1 MLWALFVFLSLAFV
15 GLVWMSRLR
24 ETFVAPRRDPFL
36 TPDPDSEGEL
46 PVSVIV
52 PARDEEANIAPCFT
66 SLLAQSAPP
75 AELLVV
81 DDRSTDGTARVVR
94 ALASEEPRLRLL
106 ATEGLPEG
114 WTGKNNACR
123 VGYEA
128 STQPWLLFTDAD
140 TTHAPGSLA
149 SALAF
154 AEERKL
160 DALSLLPRLEARS
173 FWEQVV
179 QPMLGGVCVLWYPAL
194 RVNDP
199 SDPTVFA
206 SGQYFLVR
214 REAYLAVGGHNECR
228 GALLEDIAMARALKK
243 SQRRFFLGYGTAM
256 VATRMYTSLGNL
268 WAGWLCIFVH
278 LFERRA
284 QPAISGLLQA
294 FFGGLWPFV
303 WLVAGGGLTWVV
315 AAATC
320 GLLSATLWRSYRL
333 QGMSPYASLA
343 SPLASLVLVGL
354 MAHVAWV
361 CARGGAVVW
370 RGRLYQPEAG

>member
-94 ALASEEPRLRLL
+94 ALTSEEPRLRLL
-106 ATEGLPEG
+106 ATEGLPGGLDGQEQRLPRG
-114 WTGKNNACR
+114 LRGVNPTLVALHRRRHHPRPRKPR
-123 VGYEA
+123 L
-128 STQPWLLFTDAD
+128 SAD
-140 TTHAPGSLA
+140 LRRGA
-149 SALAF
+149 
-154 AEERKL
+154 KL

-179 QPMLGGVCVLWYPAL
+179 QPMMGGVCVLWYPAL

-214 REAYLAVGGHNECR
+214 REAYLAIGGHNECR

-256 VATRMYTSLGNL
+256 VTTRMYTSLGDL
-268 WAGWLCIFVH
+268 WAGWLRIFVH

-343 SPLASLVLVGL
+343 SLVLVGL